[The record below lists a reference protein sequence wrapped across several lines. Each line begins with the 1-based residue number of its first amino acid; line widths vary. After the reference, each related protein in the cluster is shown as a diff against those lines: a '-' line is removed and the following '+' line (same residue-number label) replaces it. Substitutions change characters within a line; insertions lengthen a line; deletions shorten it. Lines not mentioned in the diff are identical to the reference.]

1 MQWKMHLLCLIKM
14 NNKYIEYLK
23 YELNYSEYTIKNYS
37 IHVTKFFEY
46 LDKKKLSYN
55 MLTKDN
61 IINYLKFLDEQNYTN
76 RSISLILSS
85 LRSFYDF
92 LIEEK
97 KLDSNIFK
105 FVSNPKLDKK
115 LPNFLSYEEYRKI
128 YDSIPE
134 DNILNIRNKLIIEM
148 LYATGMRVSELV
160 NLKIENINS
169 SDKSIRVLGKGKKE
183 RIVYYGQYAEIIL
196 DKYLKIRNSNNEYLI
211 LNNKG
216 NKITVRGI
224 EKIIEKLALSA
235 AVKNNVTPHTFRHTF
250 ATHLLN
256 YGADIKSVQELLGH
270 SSLNTTEV
278 YTHITSDYLKEVYL
292 KNMPRK

>member
-1 MQWKMHLLCLIKM
+1 M
-14 NNKYIEYLK
+14 NINDYLHKYEEYLK
-23 YELNYSEYTIKNYS
+23 YELNYSDYTIKNYL
-37 IHVTKFFEY
+37 IHITKFFEY
-46 LDKKKLSYN
+46 LNHKKLVYN
-55 MLTKDN
+55 KLTKED
-61 IINYLKFLDEQNYTN
+61 IIDYLKFLDEQKYTN

-92 LIEEK
+92 LIEED

-115 LPNFLSYEEYRKI
+115 LPNFLSYEEYRQI
-128 YDSIPE
+128 YESIPE

-160 NLKIENINS
+160 NLKIDSINFNE
-169 SDKSIRVLGKGKKE
+169 KSIRVLGKGKKE
-183 RIVYYGQYAEIIL
+183 RIVYYGDYAKVIL

-224 EKIIEKLALSA
+224 EKIIEKISLTA

-256 YGADIKSVQELLGH
+256 GGADIKSVQELLGH

>member
-1 MQWKMHLLCLIKM
+1 MNIKDYLG
-14 NNKYIEYLK
+14 KYEEYLK

-160 NLKIENINS
+160 NLKIENINF

>member
-1 MQWKMHLLCLIKM
+1 MNIKDYLG
-14 NNKYIEYLK
+14 KYEEYLK

-46 LDKKKLSYN
+46 LDKKNLSYN

-61 IINYLKFLDEQNYTN
+61 IIDYLKFLDEQNYTN

-160 NLKIENINS
+160 NLKIENINF

-183 RIVYYGQYAEIIL
+183 RIVYYGQFAEIIL

-224 EKIIEKLALSA
+224 EIIIEKLALSA

-256 YGADIKSVQELLGH
+256 GGADIKSVQELLGH

>member
-1 MQWKMHLLCLIKM
+1 MNIKDYLG
-14 NNKYIEYLK
+14 KYEEYLK

-46 LDKKKLSYN
+46 LDKKKLSFN

-61 IINYLKFLDEQNYTN
+61 IIDYLKFLDHQNYTN

-85 LRSFYDF
+85 LRSFFDF

-160 NLKIENINS
+160 NLKTESINFNE
-169 SDKSIRVLGKGKKE
+169 KTIRVLGKGKKE

-196 DKYLKIRNSNNEYLI
+196 DKYLMIRNSNNEYLI

-224 EKIIEKLALSA
+224 EKIIEKLAVSA

-256 YGADIKSVQELLGH
+256 GGADIKSVQELLGH

>member
-1 MQWKMHLLCLIKM
+1 MNIKDYLG
-14 NNKYIEYLK
+14 KYEEYLK
-23 YELNYSEYTIKNYS
+23 YELNYSEYTINNYS

-46 LDKKKLSYN
+46 LDKKKLSFS

-61 IINYLKFLDEQNYTN
+61 IIDYLKFLDHQNYTN

-160 NLKIENINS
+160 NLKIENINF

-224 EKIIEKLALSA
+224 EIVIEKLALSA

-256 YGADIKSVQELLGH
+256 GGADIKSVQELLGH

>member
-1 MQWKMHLLCLIKM
+1 MNIKDYYE
-14 NNKYIEYLK
+14 KYEDYLK
-23 YELNYSEYTIKNYS
+23 YELNYSDYTIKNYL
-37 IHVTKFFEY
+37 IHITKFFEY
-46 LDKKKLSYN
+46 LDKKKLSFN
-55 MLTKDN
+55 KLTKDN
-61 IINYLKFLDEQNYTN
+61 IIDYLKFLDEQNYTN

-97 KLDSNIFK
+97 ILDSNIFK

-134 DNILNIRNKLIIEM
+134 DNILNIRNKMIIEM

-160 NLKIENINS
+160 NLKIDSINFN
-169 SDKSIRVLGKGKKE
+169 DKSIRVLGKGKKE
-183 RIVYYGQYAEIIL
+183 RIVYYGEYASVIL
-196 DKYLKIRNSNNEYLI
+196 DEYLKIRNSNNEYLV

-224 EKIIEKLALSA
+224 EKIIDKIALSS